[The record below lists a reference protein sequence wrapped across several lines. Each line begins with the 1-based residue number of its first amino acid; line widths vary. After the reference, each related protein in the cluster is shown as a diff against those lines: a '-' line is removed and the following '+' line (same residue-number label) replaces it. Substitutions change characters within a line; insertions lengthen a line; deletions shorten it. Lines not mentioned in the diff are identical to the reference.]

1 MTDAEFDA
9 AVDRDAANQPP
20 HPDDV
25 NIVCVW
31 ADGTQCNQDDLAEYL
46 TFMSDDYELITLSEC
61 PNEDVNPGW
70 CVGCNPD
77 TCSGCIPF

>member
-9 AVDRDAANQPP
+9 AVDRDAANHPP

-31 ADGTQCNQDDLAEYL
+31 ADGTQCNQDDLEEYL
-46 TFMSDDYELITLSEC
+46 TFMSDDFELVTLIEPHIGYPS
-61 PNEDVNPGW
+61 DR
-70 CVGCNPD
+70 
-77 TCSGCIPF
+77 PFVSPIGYPIEIEMPF